1 MVLAKESHQRFFLS
15 WRGRCLLVSTA
26 NIRVASQL
34 EGGDH
39 LQRLKESEELEDN
52 WQRGTKHY
60 EDMSG
65 APEPIEEGEPQEAL
79 GWEAHDGVLAPKPG
93 GRPKNRAKEE
103 IAKTLKGM
111 KTIKTIQKQRRK
123 KEDRL
128 DLRTASASKGREGMK
143 IEEEKKKAGEED
155 QATHKDDEEHQT
167 KMQQIRDQM
176 NQWLGQPQE
185 EGFQGRLRQHLLDD
199 VPQQFKKRSHE
210 EEPGTMTEEQLVKR
224 FRPSFFS
231 YIMVASVEKDLKRRA
246 NQWATKEE
254 IQKLRILLDLPIT
267 SARYHFGARKRLQD
281 PKHQKGKARYTVM
294 LGEKEGTA
302 LVTQETAEEAKA
314 RPKRKALFL
323 WRGMSLFV
331 SQPRKPTP
339 KEGQEA
345 FVELPSGLYQVLVTD
360 LHQWHQLVEEEENQQ
375 AFFEAFLLQMKEGAR
390 STVLRCRRTTGLRSL
405 RQKGVGIMGQE

>member
-93 GRPKNRAKEE
+93 GRPKNRAKE

-128 DLRTASASKGREGMK
+128 DLRTASASKGRE
-143 IEEEKKKAGEED
+143 EEKKKETREED
-155 QATHKDDEEHQT
+155 QTIQRDDEEHQN

-176 NQWLGQPQE
+176 NQWLGQPQD

-231 YIMVASVEKDLKRRA
+231 YIMVASVRSQKESKSMGHQRRNPEVEDFTRSPNHQCPISLRGKETASRSQAPERQGPIYSDDGRKGRYCAGDTRNGRRSQGPPEEESPLFMAGDESFCQPAQEDNSKRRTRSLCGTS
-246 NQWATKEE
+246 QWT
-254 IQKLRILLDLPIT
+254 
-267 SARYHFGARKRLQD
+267 
-281 PKHQKGKARYTVM
+281 
-294 LGEKEGTA
+294 
-302 LVTQETAEEAKA
+302 
-314 RPKRKALFL
+314 
-323 WRGMSLFV
+323 
-331 SQPRKPTP
+331 
-339 KEGQEA
+339 
-345 FVELPSGLYQVLVTD
+345 PSGLGD
-360 LHQWHQLVEEEENQQ
+360 
-375 AFFEAFLLQMKEGAR
+375 
-390 STVLRCRRTTGLRSL
+390 
-405 RQKGVGIMGQE
+405 